1 MEVIT
6 RQIETNQVDKR
17 LFDQFMLDED
27 FNVPDSKN
35 DVEKIVS
42 SEGRVRI
49 DEIKPMENYLRVQG
63 KIEFQ
68 ILYVAEG
75 IEPTFSSL
83 EGKIPFVEMVYV
95 EDGADRNMD
104 VKSAR
109 AELHVHMIHS
119 RKLRIKAMVEMDIES
134 ETQNAW
140 EIPTDVESGG
150 KVYKKQREMD
160 MLKLH
165 TSKKDTYRIKEEIT
179 LPGTKESIGVM
190 LWTDIANRRIDT
202 KLAVDELQIMGELL
216 VFCFYESPDGKIDWI
231 EQAVPYQ
238 GRVECYGVDE
248 TMFHHV
254 QANMEDVHADVR
266 VDEDGEMRVIG
277 IEGTLQL
284 FIAVYEEEK
293 LEVLEDLYSLDHN
306 CVLEKKPVE
315 YEQLVLQNHSKCKVM
330 ERLSIPEL
338 RGDIL
343 QICHSSGT
351 IRVDKMDMRED
362 GILVEG
368 ALYISFLYVKAN
380 DNMPFDTWQGVV
392 PFSHLIE
399 CNEADESLKY
409 HISVTL
415 EQLSIT
421 LQGGDEI
428 EVKAALAFHGFFK
441 RGGRMEMIQNVR
453 MEPID
458 MEEAA
463 KRPSIVGYL
472 VKDGDDLWTL
482 AKRYSTTVD
491 AIKEMNDVSGEQIKA
506 GDRLL
511 IFKENMSIL

>member
-6 RQIETNQVDKR
+6 RQVETNQVDKR
-17 LFDQFMLDED
+17 LFHQFMLDED
-27 FNVPDSKN
+27 YNVPDSKN

-42 SEGRVRI
+42 AEAVAKI
-49 DEIKPMENYLRVQG
+49 DEIKPVENYLRVQG

-75 IEPTFSSL
+75 IEPTFSNM

-95 EDGADRNMD
+95 EDGADTALD
-104 VKSAR
+104 VKSAIC
-109 AELHVHMIHS
+109 ELQVHMIHS
-119 RKLRIKAMVEMDIES
+119 RKLRLKTMVEMEIES
-134 ETQNAW
+134 EVQRIE

-150 KVYKKQREMD
+150 KIYKKHNQMD
-160 MLKLH
+160 LLKLQ

-179 LPGTKESIGVM
+179 LPGTKESIGMM
-190 LWTDIANRRIDT
+190 LWSDIGSRKLDT
-202 KLAVDELQIMGELL
+202 KLAVDELQITGELL
-216 VFCFYESPDGKIDWI
+216 IFCFYESPDGKIDWI

-238 GRVECYGVDE
+238 GRIECYGIDE

-254 QANMEDVHADVR
+254 KANLEEVHADVR

-293 LEVLEDLYSLDHN
+293 MDVLEDMYSLEHN
-306 CVLEKKPVE
+306 CVLEKKEVG
-315 YEQLVLQNHSKCKVM
+315 YDQLVLQNHSKCKVM

-338 RGDIL
+338 RNEIL
-343 QICHSSGT
+343 QICHSSGN
-351 IRVDKMDMRED
+351 IRVDKMDRRED

-380 DNMPFDTWQGVV
+380 DNMPFDTWQGAV
-392 PFSHLIE
+392 PFSYLIE
-399 CNEADESLKY
+399 CGTADEDLKY
-409 HISVTL
+409 HISITL

-441 RGGRMEMIQNVR
+441 KSGRMEMIQNVR
-453 MEPID
+453 MEAID
-458 MEEAA
+458 LEEAA

-472 VKDGDDLWTL
+472 VKDGDDLWAL

-491 AIKEMNDVSGEQIKA
+491 AIKEVNEVSGDHVKA